1 MNEDI
6 QEGVVPQTIDYD
18 NLDLP
23 DPDAKQEDEQPE
35 SEEEQQIDVVNEETQ
50 EEVTEDVTHSSET
63 DETATEESSGVE
75 EIKETTNEVVEQ
87 AEISQEPNAL
97 FDVGAKTEGVIQDID
112 QLKEVSRV
120 LSDPFFKK
128 MYDYYKDTGDIKPFL
143 QANSIDYSKMSG
155 RNITAQTSRR
165 L

>member
-50 EEVTEDVTHSSET
+50 VNSERT
-63 DETATEESSGVE
+63 QECCWQALETKFSWIYVYVEST
-75 EIKETTNEVVEQ
+75 IKTYM
-87 AEISQEPNAL
+87 QE
-97 FDVGAKTEGVIQDID
+97 GE
-112 QLKEVSRV
+112 
-120 LSDPFFKK
+120 
-128 MYDYYKDTGDIKPFL
+128 
-143 QANSIDYSKMSG
+143 
-155 RNITAQTSRR
+155 
-165 L
+165 